1 MRMFTIK
8 ISEDIIEDLV
18 RSKALKVEE
27 FKLTS
32 TGESSD
38 FSSNEEWVKQKAICT
53 KEYKKL
59 KQIERDLEWE

>member
-1 MRMFTIK
+1 MRTFTIK

-18 RSKALKVEE
+18 KSKALKIEE

-38 FSSNEEWVKQKAICT
+38 FSSNLEWVTQKAICT

-59 KQIERDLEWE
+59 KQIEKDLEWE